1 MRLADKSVLITGA
14 TGSIGK
20 ETAKLFKKNGAKL
33 ALLGRDKKKLDEL
46 QAELGVDRNIIYL
59 EYEARDENSVASA
72 INKTNEKFG
81 SLDAVIAYAATEGAI
96 KPLTDHTYEQFS
108 SVLEIN
114 VTGVWLLLKHAT
126 PIMTAQKSGSF
137 VAISSGG
144 GVIGFNGLCPY
155 VASKHAVCGM
165 IKTACLE
172 FGSSGVR
179 FNVLAPGPIANRMM
193 DSLHQ
198 QVNPENPA
206 AVEDFVK
213 TMIPMNRYG
222 TDEEIAQFAL
232 FLASDESTFC
242 NGGVFLA
249 DGGLTAG

>member
-46 QAELGVDRNIIYL
+46 QAELGVGRNTIYL
-59 EYEARDENSVASA
+59 EYKARDESSVASA
-72 INKTNEKFG
+72 INKTIEKFG
-81 SLDAVIAYAATEGAI
+81 SLDAVIASAATEGAI
-96 KPLTDHTYEQFS
+96 KPLIDHTYEQFN

-144 GVIGFNGLCPY
+144 GVIVFNGLCPY

-165 IKTACLE
+165 INTACLE
-172 FGSSGVR
+172 FGSRGVH
-179 FNVLAPGPIANRMM
+179 FNVFTP
-193 DSLHQ
+193 
-198 QVNPENPA
+198 QVPLR
-206 AVEDFVK
+206 
-213 TMIPMNRYG
+213 TG
-222 TDEEIAQFAL
+222 
-232 FLASDESTFC
+232 
-242 NGGVFLA
+242 
-249 DGGLTAG
+249 